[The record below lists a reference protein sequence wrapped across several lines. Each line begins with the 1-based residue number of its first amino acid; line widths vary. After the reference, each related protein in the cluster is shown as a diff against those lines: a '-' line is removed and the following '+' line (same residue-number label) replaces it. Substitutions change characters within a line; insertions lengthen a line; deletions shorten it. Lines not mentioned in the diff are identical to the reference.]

1 MKFTKITKKQFCDD
15 LTSSS
20 VIFVSGGFT
29 RRSLEELEEQ
39 ILDICE
45 EIDVDNS
52 EQCVCTMQ
60 SNAIV
65 RHLPN
70 GEKSY
75 IYFDGKG
82 ETREFYEYGNI
93 RLKWTTYDNSER
105 NNLVIYM
112 CV

>member
-1 MKFTKITKKQFCDD
+1 MKFNKITKKQFCDD

-29 RRSLEELEEQ
+29 RRSLVELEEQ

-60 SNAIV
+60 SNALV

-70 GEKSY
+70 GDKSY
-75 IYFDGKG
+75 MHFDGKD

-93 RLKWTTYDNSER
+93 RIKWTTYKEADKS
-105 NNLVIYM
+105 NLVIYM